1 MKRKPLITTVT
12 AVIVVASLYTPH
24 CYSADCY
31 VTSYYLLENFNSPK
45 LYKLNV
51 AVSKFLYEY
60 YRGMDHRQVS
70 VEDFA
75 KFVTPFP
82 LKPIADKLWE
92 IYRTFEDF
100 ANGVLMI
107 VHQIPYEFTIPAKY
121 PIETLVENAGDCD
134 LLSYVA
140 ASIMK
145 AGGLD
150 VVLLYYPGEAH
161 MNVGVYL
168 PTPPQHARQSIHH
181 VTYKGIS
188 YYVAECTGDN
198 WMVGW
203 RVGECPDSLLNAEC
217 QIIPLEIFE
226 EWTPQ
231 VSASYKSLSVS
242 TISLTASFNIGI
254 QGTTFILSGQLL
266 PKMQNKSVTIYFRVG
281 GSSWSVLAVTRTNAE
296 GKFSWAWIAEEAGI
310 YQFRASWSGDDDY
323 SCADSPTIT
332 VTVLSTLFLLM
343 FVVAIVS
350 VCISIIIF
358 FTSSQSAQEIREPTL
373 PSA

>member
-1 MKRKPLITTVT
+1 MKRKPLVATVT
-12 AVIVVASLYTPH
+12 AVIVVVALYTPYCH
-24 CYSADCY
+24 STDCY
-31 VTSYYLLENFNSPK
+31 IKSYYLLENFNSPK

-51 AVSKFLYEY
+51 AVSKLLYEY
-60 YRGMDHRQVS
+60 YCGMDHRQVS

-75 KFVTPFP
+75 KFVTPFS

-92 IYRTFEDF
+92 IYSTLEDF

-107 VHQIPYEFTIPAKY
+107 VHQIPYEVTVSAKY
-121 PIETLVENAGDCD
+121 PVETIVEDAGDCD
-134 LLSYVA
+134 LFSYIA

-150 VVLLYYPGEAH
+150 VVLLYYPSEAH

-168 PTPPQHARQSIHH
+168 PTPPQHARRPIRY
-181 VTYKGIS
+181 VTYKGVC

-217 QIIPLEIFE
+217 QIISLEIFE
-226 EWTPQ
+226 EWSPQ
-231 VSASYKSLSVS
+231 VSASYKSLSAS
-242 TISLTASFNIGI
+242 TISLTTSSNIGI

-281 GSSWSVLAVTRTNAE
+281 GSSWNMLAVTRTDAE
-296 GKFSWAWIAEEAGI
+296 GKFSWAWIAEGAGI

-323 SCADSPTIT
+323 ACADSQTIT
-332 VTVLSTLFLLM
+332 ITVLSTLFLLM

-350 VCISIIIF
+350 VCIGIVIF
-358 FTSSQSAQEIREPTL
+358 LTSLQSHQEIEEPTF